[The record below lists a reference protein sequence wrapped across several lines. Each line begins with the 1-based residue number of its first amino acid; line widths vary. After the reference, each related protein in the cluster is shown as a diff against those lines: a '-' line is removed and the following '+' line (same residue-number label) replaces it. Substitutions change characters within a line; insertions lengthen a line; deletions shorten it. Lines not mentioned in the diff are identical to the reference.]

1 MLVRTIMI
9 RALAVTG
16 LALWCAAAMA
26 QTPSPQTQSTS
37 PRRPTSQVRIAQS
50 VGQRRPAPQVVTIV
64 HRLNALKM
72 FRLLARSEQQMQA
85 IAGLGSAFNL
95 KDDVHTNVV
104 AGLTM
109 DDGETVAAWLPDAEV
124 ELGPPVIPQPATSS
138 TDVKAPAMSSAAF
151 PDLQGGFFDPPDV
164 TVIGPDGKQIVAKY
178 IGFDAIT
185 GLSILRLTGK
195 NLFPPAAVKDD
206 PVGVGDNVVLFGPEP
221 VTKTQTLIGNSL
233 YVRISGVEG
242 RIENVLEAPSG
253 GIARLK
259 VSAPKLSQAN
269 IGGVAVNEAGDTI
282 GIVDGLEG
290 NEATILPTASIRR
303 AAQRVLE
310 QQASVPRPW
319 LGVKGEAVS
328 DLRPEQIQN
337 HGWAMNRAVALA
349 GNHRGILL
357 TSILPGSPADR
368 AELRAGDV
376 ILKVDDKEIQKAED
390 FTWWLEQAGPSS
402 SVRFT
407 VARPDRPMEEALN
420 VKLSGLLD
428 PAVGFSFRNRFQ
440 PPKGSSLLE
449 HGIETV
455 ALRPGVASQL
465 GTRAGLLVVY
475 VEPGTPAFEAGLQPG
490 DVIQSIDGKPLT
502 AFNRNSQLLR
512 KENNKPLTL
521 EIVRNKEKR
530 TVKLAAPARKK

>member
-9 RALAVTG
+9 RMLTATG
-16 LALWCAAAMA
+16 LALSCVAAFA
-26 QTPSPQTQSTS
+26 QTASPQTQS

-50 VGQRRPAPQVVTIV
+50 GNQRRPAPQVVTIV

-72 FRLLARSEQQMQA
+72 FRLLARSEQQMHA

-95 KDDVHTNVV
+95 KDDVHTNVI

-109 DDGETVAAWLPDAEV
+109 EDGETIAAWLPDAEV
-124 ELGPPVIPQPATSS
+124 ELGPPVISQPATPS
-138 TDVKAPAMSSAAF
+138 TDVKPARPIARF
-151 PDLQGGFFDPPDV
+151 PDLPGGFFDPPDV
-164 TVIGPDGKQIVAKY
+164 TVFGPDGKQIVAKY
-178 IGFDAIT
+178 IGFDAST

-195 NLFPPAAVKDD
+195 NVLPPAAMKED
-206 PVGVGDNVVLFGPEP
+206 PIGVGDSVFLFGPEP
-221 VTKTQTLIGNSL
+221 VIKSQTLISNSL
-233 YVRISGVEG
+233 YVRISAVEG
-242 RIENVLEAPSG
+242 RIQNVLAAPSG

-269 IGGVAVNEAGDTI
+269 IGGVAVDEAGDTI
-282 GIVDGLEG
+282 GIVNGLEG
-290 NEATILPTASIRR
+290 NEATVLPAASIRR

-328 DLRPEQIQN
+328 DLRPEQIQD
-337 HGWAMNRAVALA
+337 HGWTITRAMALA

-402 SVRFT
+402 FVRFT

-428 PAVGFSFRNRFQ
+428 PAFGFSFRNRFQ
-440 PPKGSSLLE
+440 QSKGPSLLD

-465 GTRAGLLVVY
+465 GTRAGLLIVY
-475 VEPGTPAFEAGLQPG
+475 VEPGSAAFEAGLQPG
-490 DVIQSIDGKPLT
+490 DVIQSIDGKPVT
-502 AFNRNSQLLR
+502 AFNRTSQLLR
-512 KENNKPLTL
+512 RENNKPLTL
-521 EIVRNKEKR
+521 EIVRDKEKR
-530 TVKLAAPARKK
+530 SVKLAAPARRK